1 MLINIDPLL
10 NGELLYALRSMGH
23 GDELALVDV
32 NFPAE
37 SVAADTAMGSPIR
50 LDGTDI
56 IVAAKAIFSVFP
68 LDSFVA
74 APTHHMQV
82 VDQPERT
89 LEVHEEFRSAMR
101 QYSDRDWPL
110 QSLERH
116 EFYDRARNAFVV
128 IVTGERRA
136 YADFLMTKGAIGVEG
151 QIL

>member
-32 NFPAE
+32 NFPAD
-37 SVAADTAMGSPIR
+37 SVGTDTVMGSPIR

-56 IVAAKAIFSVFP
+56 ISVAKAIFSVFP

-74 APTHHMQV
+74 APAHHMQV
-82 VDQPERT
+82 VDQPERA
-89 LEVHEEFRSAMR
+89 LDVHEEFQSAMK
-101 QYSDRDWPL
+101 QYSGREWPL

-116 EFYDRARNAFVV
+116 EFYDRARNAYVV

-136 YADFLMTKGAIGVEG
+136 YADFLMTKGAIGVDG
-151 QIL
+151 QVL

>member
-56 IVAAKAIFSVFP
+56 ISAAKAIFSVASSIFFLGRSILEALYTIFHLIRP
-68 LDSFVA
+68 L
-74 APTHHMQV
+74 
-82 VDQPERT
+82 
-89 LEVHEEFRSAMR
+89 
-101 QYSDRDWPL
+101 
-110 QSLERH
+110 
-116 EFYDRARNAFVV
+116 
-128 IVTGERRA
+128 
-136 YADFLMTKGAIGVEG
+136 
-151 QIL
+151 

>member
-56 IVAAKAIFSVFP
+56 IIAAKAIFTVFP
-68 LDSFVA
+68 LDSFVT

-82 VDQPERT
+82 VGQPERT
-89 LEVHEEFRSAMR
+89 LEVHEQFRSAMR
-101 QYSDRDWPL
+101 QISGRDWPL

-116 EFYDRARNAFVV
+116 RFYDRARNAFVV
-128 IVTGERRA
+128 IVTGERRS
-136 YADFLMTKGAIGVEG
+136 YADFLMTKGAIGVDG
-151 QIL
+151 QTL